1 MFKKLIFILITM
13 NSMIAFASDQKIWE
27 TIIIPYGYNLKKDI
41 VQNRKC
47 VYSEVINE
55 IKSKNYKIELTKL
68 RIGDFI
74 TLPACPKSKKFI
86 SLKKE
91 EESITRSSDIV
102 EWNDMFTKKGFILS
116 VNLVKEQY
124 CSKIWTKQ
132 IYEFLKMNK
141 NIKNVNEI
149 KKNIK
154 IKIQKCKKLELS
166 NNNEIVEQK
175 KDELKREIIEIDKK
189 INSFLY
195 GQDKSY
201 SYFST
206 GISQINNKENGFLS
220 FGIRSN
226 LIDNNGYDLEVMA
239 LNQKYILLNT
249 KLELKNNNLE
259 KQSVLTLGIG
269 NLIGL
274 KNNQSGNSYIYG
286 NFGYIFRPNYNFVGE
301 FFIGSNFSSKIT
313 PNFGVSGFFRHK
325 NTDNWKGL
333 FIEYKGTSNP
343 IKTNSQIILT
353 GFKLFF

>member
-1 MFKKLIFILITM
+1 MFKRLMFIFIA
-13 NSMIAFASDQKIWE
+13 MISCATFANEQKIWE

-41 VQNRKC
+41 IQNRKC
-47 VYSEVINE
+47 EYSKVINE
-55 IKSKNYKIELTKL
+55 IKIKNPNIKLNQL
-68 RIGDFI
+68 RIGDFLN
-74 TLPACPKSKKFI
+74 LPACPKSKKFI

-91 EESITRSSDIV
+91 DESNDRSSDII
-102 EWNDMFTKKGFILS
+102 EWNDFRTQKGFILS
-116 VNLVKEQY
+116 TNLVKEQY

-154 IKIQKCKKLELS
+154 IKIQKCKKLENKNEIKES
-166 NNNEIVEQK
+166 ESIEIKKEIVE
-175 KDELKREIIEIDKK
+175 IHNN

-201 SYFST
+201 SYIST
-206 GISQINNKENGFLS
+206 GISKINNKENGFLS
-220 FGIRSN
+220 FGIRAN
-226 LIDNNGYDLEVMA
+226 LIENNGYDLEVIA
-239 LNQKYILLNT
+239 LNQKYLLLNT

-259 KQSVLTLGIG
+259 KQSVISLGIG

-274 KNNQSGNSYIYG
+274 KNNQSGNSFIYG
-286 NFGYIFRPNYNFVGE
+286 NFGYIFRPSSNFTGE